1 MITFT
6 DEQQAALD
14 RIAAWLDNTELGLP
28 QPTFLLDGGAGTGK
42 TTIAAEVEH
51 RSRDTVI
58 QYAAFTAK
66 AARVMEQKGMDGA
79 RTLHSLLYWPER
91 RDGKLTWVKQREAS
105 PLASTDLLI
114 IDECSMV
121 SDLMYEDILE
131 YEVPT
136 LVLGDVDGQLPPIR
150 GTGAFHSRPPDAR
163 LLEPHRAAMESE
175 INRIAW
181 LARRGGRLPRI
192 RGPEVTIASMMD
204 PSAWDHILDGD
215 STVIVGKHKTRFA
228 VTRRAREKA
237 GFKGPLPCPGEPVIC
252 CRNNYDQ
259 GLINGDVAT
268 VWRCRATRGLL
279 EADLLLPEG
288 QRTVFLRP
296 EGFQA
301 TAVGATVDYET
312 LPREGAIFDW
322 AYAITCHKAQG
333 SEWDNVVVIDDQ
345 LMHWDRDFRR
355 RWLYTALTRAAQRLV
370 VLETTR

>member
-6 DEQQAALD
+6 EEQGHALD
-14 RIAAWLDNTELGLP
+14 ALDQWWQEDGSE
-28 QPTFLLDGGAGTGK
+28 FLLDGGAGTGK
-42 TTIAAEVEH
+42 TTVAGHYARRMLLGTRV
-51 RSRDTVI
+51 

-91 RDGKLTWVKQREAS
+91 RDGKLTWTRQGDSS

-121 SDLMYEDILE
+121 SDLMYADIQE
-131 YEVPT
+131 YDVPT

-150 GTGAFHSRPPDAR
+150 GTGAFHKRAPDAR

-181 LARRGGRLPRI
+181 LARRGGRLPRGN
-192 RGPEVTIASMMD
+192 RGEVIVASMLD

-215 STVIVGKHKTRFA
+215 NTVIVGKHKTRFA

-237 GFKGPLPCPGEPVIC
+237 GFHGAIPCPGEPVIC

-268 VWRCRATRGLL
+268 VWTCRPRGSLL
-279 EADLLLPEG
+279 EADLLLPDG
-288 QRTVFLRP
+288 QRTVWLRP

-345 LMHWDRDFRR
+345 LMSWDRDFRR
-355 RWLYTALTRAAQRLV
+355 RWLYTALTRASQRLIL
-370 VLETTR
+370 LETTR